1 MFEKPPIPDDEIIA
15 ALGASYGIPAASIAF
30 LPLGADSFAAVYRAE
45 AINGARYFL
54 KLRQGALNHASLLV
68 PRFLHD
74 SGVANVAAPLPKHD
88 GSLWVQLGPYTLV
101 VYPFIEGATAMER
114 GMSGEQ
120 WAALGA
126 TLRQIHALRP
136 TPELAA
142 HLRVERFWSDQID
155 LVAAVAAD
163 LAAGDPADPIRAELA
178 AFWSERAQQID
189 QIVEHARELSSE
201 LRGRELPHV
210 LCHADIHSA
219 NVLVASDGQPWI
231 VDWDEVTLAPKE
243 RDLMFVT
250 GGGISEYMFPPGS
263 EQHFY
268 AGYGPAALDPIALA
282 YYRCAWARAG
292 HRRVR
297 RASRAAPRLGRGHA
311 ARRRSQR
318 SEAIRARRDR
328 GDRNFSGR
336 SRLSRM

>member
-1 MFEKPPIPDDEIIA
+1 MFEKPPISDDLIIA
-15 ALGASYGIPAASIAF
+15 AVHESYGLWLSGIAF
-30 LPLGADSFAAVYRAE
+30 LPLGADSFAAVYRAHD
-45 AINGARYFL
+45 AGGASYFL

-74 SGVANVAAPLPKHD
+74 SGVANVAAPLPTRD
-88 GSLWVQLGPYTLV
+88 GALWARVGLYTLV
-101 VYPFIEGATAMER
+101 VYPFIEGATALER
-114 GMSGEQ
+114 GMPGEQ

-142 HLRVERFWSDQID
+142 HLRVERFWSAQID

-163 LAAGDPADPIRAELA
+163 LAAGDRADPIRAELA
-178 AFWSERAQQID
+178 TFWRERAEQI
-189 QIVEHARELSSE
+189 EHVVARARALSRE
-201 LRGRELPHV
+201 LRGRGLPHV

-219 NVLVASDGQPWI
+219 NVLVNGDGRPWI

-263 EQHFY
+263 EEHFY
-268 AGYGPAALDPIALA
+268 VGYGPAALDPIALA
-282 YYRCAWARAG
+282 YYRCAWAAQDIGEYGAQAVLRPDAG
-292 HRRVR
+292 
-297 RASRAAPRLGRGHA
+297 
-311 ARRRSQR
+311 
-318 SEAIRARRDR
+318 EATRRDAVRSIRRLFAR
-328 GDRNFSGR
+328 GEIVEIATSADGAD
-336 SRLSRM
+336 